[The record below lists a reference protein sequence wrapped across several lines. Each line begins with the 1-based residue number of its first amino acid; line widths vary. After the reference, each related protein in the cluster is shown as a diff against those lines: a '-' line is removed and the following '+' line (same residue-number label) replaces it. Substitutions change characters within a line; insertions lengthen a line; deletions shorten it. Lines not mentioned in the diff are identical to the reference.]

1 MALFTVEV
9 EGRPILVFS
18 EEDREAAE
26 DLLTSTIGPDLMD
39 FEEEGTP
46 VWDGQGALSV
56 READAA
62 ETAQWEAGF
71 ASSHSPSDTEAPEEE
86 GYAVFLIE
94 VDQPEDEDEDEEEE
108 ED

>member
-9 EGRPILVFS
+9 EGRPILVFA

-26 DLLTSTIGPDLMD
+26 DLLSSTIGPDLQD
-39 FEEEGTP
+39 FEEDGSP
-46 VWDGQGALSV
+46 VWDGEGELSV

-62 ETAQWEAGF
+62 EAAQWEAGF
-71 ASSHSPSDTEAPEEE
+71 ASSRAPGDTEIPEEE

-94 VDQPEDEDEDEEEE
+94 VAQPQEEDEEEE

>member
-26 DLLTSTIGPDLMD
+26 DLVSSTIGPDLME

-46 VWDGQGALSV
+46 LWDGQGELSV

-71 ASSHSPSDTEAPEEE
+71 ARSHRPDDTEAPEEE
-86 GYAVFLIE
+86 GYAVFLID
-94 VDQPEDEDEDEEEE
+94 VDRPEGEEDEEEE
-108 ED
+108 EED